1 MDCSE
6 VLIQVEL
13 YLDQEMTDV
22 NCEEFKQHL
31 GDCSPC
37 MDRAEFQQSLRLII
51 AKKCKCEDIPAD
63 LAQKILASLD
73 AEESTAP

>member
-1 MDCSE
+1 MDCNE

-31 GDCSPC
+31 DDCSPC
-37 MDRAEFQQSLRLII
+37 MDRAEFQQGLRLII
-51 AKKCKCEDIPAD
+51 AKKCKCEDIPTD